1 MVSADWLKKTEL
13 FEALDEL
20 RLSAI
25 LSHSRVESCPEGRII
40 FQEGEEATHLYVLIE
55 GAIDFSVKAQEKAV
69 VMASQVRG
77 EGSIFGIPSLLE
89 PYRYNVTAICSVPS
103 RILRVEADYLRTR
116 MEEQPRLG
124 MKIMKK
130 LALIYFNRLNELRAG
145 VVDFFETF
153 PPKTP

>member
-1 MVSADWLKKTEL
+1 MVSADWLQKTEL
-13 FEALDEL
+13 FESLDEL

-25 LSHSRVESCPEGRII
+25 LLHSRVESCPERRII

-55 GAIDFSVKAQEKAV
+55 GAIDFSVKAQEKVA
-69 VMASQVRG
+69 VMASQVRR

-103 RILRVEADYLRTR
+103 KILRIEADYLRTR
-116 MEEQPRLG
+116 MEDKPRLG

-145 VVDFFETF
+145 VVDFFERF
-153 PPKTP
+153 PPKTQ